1 MGFIYLAGRHANAIE
16 GAETIT
22 VSSENAEFPKENAYD
37 RFPGKPFKFNAAA
50 AEALKTGHRALLMIG
65 RTIVTAQGRYR
76 KRAYFKGRVTM
87 R

>member
-1 MGFIYLAGRHANAIE
+1 MGFIYLAGRHANVIE

-50 AEALKTGHRALLMIG
+50 AE
-65 RTIVTAQGRYR
+65 TARGLYR
-76 KRAYFKGRVTM
+76 KKVYFSKRVTM